1 MRDIFLERIFEPGL
15 SVDDVCQM
23 AADNAWCFAAY
34 NVEWRGSFLAAGG
47 RTMVCCFRAA
57 DAESAR
63 QALRAARADIRQ
75 LWIGTVHFP
84 ARRVSPNVLVQRTF
98 AQPVTLEAIQAIEDA
113 GASCLQ
119 THSVEFSRTF
129 FSLDR
134 TRMLCLY
141 RAPDAEAVRVAQREA
156 GMPLDTVW
164 AFTRIGA
171 ETVAQHSGR
180 HLQSPS

>member
-1 MRDIFLERIFEPGL
+1 MRDIFLEREFDPGL

-23 AADNAWCFAAY
+23 AIDTAWCFDTY
-34 NVEWRGSFLAAGG
+34 NVEWHGSLLAAGG
-47 RTMVCCFRAA
+47 RTLVCCFRAP

-63 QALRAARADIRQ
+63 QALRAARAEAKA
-75 LWIGTVHFP
+75 LWIGTIHDAP
-84 ARRVSPNVLVQRTF
+84 NRVTPNVLVQRTF
-98 AQPVTLEAIQAIEDA
+98 TQPVELEAIQAIEDA

-119 THSVEFSRTF
+119 THEVEFARTF

-134 TRMLCLY
+134 KRMLCLY

-164 AFTRIGA
+164 AFTRVGA
-171 ETVAQHSGR
+171 DSVAQHAG
-180 HLQSPS
+180 SPLPS